1 MTAIPLD
8 TTVEVVPFD
17 HNRDGDEVIIGRAG
31 GTVLLCLPPD
41 GFDLLQSLAGG
52 LTVGAAARRY
62 EEKYGEAPD
71 IADFLRVMAG
81 EGFVIVPGESPA
93 APEDAAGPARGLRKG
108 WSLDWIT
115 PAVAMRLCAAPVLI
129 VCGLLTALGV
139 ALVVYDP
146 DVVPGPWVLLFYDGH
161 FAALTAATLLLTIV
175 ALMIH
180 ELAHAVVAR
189 SLGAPARV
197 AVGNLMYTLVAQ
209 TDISAIWLAPKR
221 MRYLAFLSGTIVDLV
236 LASFLVD
243 VLWAGDHGWITLQP
257 TVVRPLLGALLFT
270 FVGRILFQFLF
281 YLRTDLYYVLGT
293 AMNCRNL
300 MSDTETLLRNVFF
313 RLVRR
318 PDRVVD
324 QSGIPRRERRHIR
337 EYAGFYAIGR
347 VFWLLVLIYFYLPLL
362 WNYLEQF
369 VLVALGRPHRFGLID
384 FLVAFTVVVLIN
396 GGGIYLWIRSLH
408 RSWRRHRTRARP

>member
-1 MTAIPLD
+1 
-8 TTVEVVPFD
+8 
-17 HNRDGDEVIIGRAG
+17 
-31 GTVLLCLPPD
+31 
-41 GFDLLQSLAGG
+41 
-52 LTVGAAARRY
+52 
-62 EEKYGEAPD
+62 
-71 IADFLRVMAG
+71 
-81 EGFVIVPGESPA
+81 
-93 APEDAAGPARGLRKG
+93 
-108 WSLDWIT
+108 
-115 PAVAMRLCAAPVLI
+115 
-129 VCGLLTALGV
+129 
-139 ALVVYDP
+139 
-146 DVVPGPWVLLFYDGH
+146 
-161 FAALTAATLLLTIV
+161 
-175 ALMIH
+175 MIH

-236 LASFLVD
+236 LASLLVD
-243 VLWAGDHGWITLQP
+243 LLWAGDHGWITLQP

-281 YLRTDLYYVLGT
+281 YLRTDIYYVLAT
-293 AMNCRNL
+293 AMHCRNL

-369 VLVALGRPHRFGLID
+369 VLVALGRPHRFGLVD

-408 RSWRRHRTRARP
+408 RSWRRHRARAGRPVPTGGS